1 MEQCQGLCY
10 NITCG
15 VRVSLCWFIVYLVA
29 VFAGN
34 KGGYFLFSYSI
45 YSHILPQ
52 ALRLALKV

>member
-1 MEQCQGLCY
+1 MEQWQGLCY

-34 KGGYFLFSYSI
+34 KGGYFLFGFPYITTS
-45 YSHILPQ
+45 
-52 ALRLALKV
+52 LAASS

>member
-34 KGGYFLFSYSI
+34 KGGYFYLVIPYI
-45 YSHILPQ
+45 TTSHAPSS
-52 ALRLALKV
+52 

>member
-34 KGGYFLFSYSI
+34 KGGYFLFSYF
-45 YSHILPQ
+45 HILPQ